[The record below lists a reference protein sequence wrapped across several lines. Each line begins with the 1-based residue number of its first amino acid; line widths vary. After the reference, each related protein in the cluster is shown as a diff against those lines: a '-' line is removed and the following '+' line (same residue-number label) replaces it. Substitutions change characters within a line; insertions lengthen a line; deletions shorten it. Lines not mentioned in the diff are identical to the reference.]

1 MNEIKIYE
9 HPKFGQ
15 LRIILI
21 DGQPWFFGK
30 DVAGSLGYQNPQKA
44 VRDHVFPEDKTVNES
59 FTVNGTAVLLIN
71 KSGLYSLILSSKLE
85 SAKEFR
91 HWVTSEVLPSIGRYG
106 CYMTPETA
114 QNLLGNPDFLILL
127 LRRFSEMQDEN
138 FLLLEENAELKEKCS
153 YLNVILRSKSDLP
166 MTVIAKDYG
175 FSAQKMNA
183 LLNFLGVQ
191 YRMKSGYWVLY
202 EKYQD
207 YGYTKMH
214 TYPSGKN
221 QFRTCMCWTEKG
233 RKFLYELLKENGYVP
248 LCEQEDEDENPCFSD

>member
-15 LRIILI
+15 LRMILI

-71 KSGLYSLILSSKLE
+71 ESGLYSLILSSKLE

-127 LRRFSEMQDEN
+127 FRRFSEMQDEN

-166 MTVIAKDYG
+166 MTVIAK
-175 FSAQKMNA
+175 
-183 LLNFLGVQ
+183 
-191 YRMKSGYWVLY
+191 
-202 EKYQD
+202 D

>member
-15 LRIILI
+15 LRMILI
-21 DGQPWFFGK
+21 DGQPWFVGK
-30 DVAGSLGYQNPQKA
+30 DVTLALGYRNASKA
-44 VRDHVFPEDKTVNES
+44 ISDHVDAEDKAITKCYSRGGEQNTVIINE
-59 FTVNGTAVLLIN
+59 
-71 KSGLYSLILSSKLE
+71 SGLYSLILSGKLE
-85 SAKEFR
+85 SAKEFK

-106 CYMTPETA
+106 CFMTPETA

-153 YLNVILRSKSDLP
+153 YLNVIIGSKSNLSI
-166 MTVIAKDYG
+166 TVIAKEYG

-202 EKYQD
+202 EKYHD
-207 YGYTKMH
+207 CGYTKMH

-221 QFRTCMCWTEKG
+221 QFRTYMCWTEKG
-233 RKFLYELLKENGYVP
+233 RKFLYELLKENGYIP
-248 LCEQEDEDENPCFSD
+248 LCEQEDEE